1 MIRYSLPY
9 PPSLNNLFRNVK
21 HGRVKTEGYERWI
34 RLAQGH
40 ILEQGRKRLH
50 GFVSVSVALVR
61 PDKRKRDL
69 DNSLKP
75 LLDLL
80 VGMSIIDDDSLIQR
94 ISIQWVESGPAC
106 SVSIAEAIS
115 EVAA

>member
-1 MIRYSLPY
+1 MIRYELPF

-34 RLAQGH
+34 RLSQGH

-50 GFVSVSVALVR
+50 GFVSVSIALKK

-69 DNSLKP
+69 DNGIKALM
-75 LLDLL
+75 DLL
-80 VGMSIIDDDSLIQR
+80 VSMQVIDDDSLVQR

-106 SVSIAEAIS
+106 SVIIQQAEEAL
-115 EVAA
+115 AA